1 MRMLPMPLPSPLPP
15 IGTSGTSTC
24 RAAESHARQA
34 HPLGS
39 RRKARRFRAWQYTL
53 IFALGLISLAA
64 ANCWATPSD
73 AANFTPDEDQRLHKL
88 QERLCDDK
96 ELSCAAVSALFAD
109 PRLTLYE
116 PPPPAP
122 DQPATAQARKRA
134 QRNPYLTPRFGL
146 LTPESLERCRTFIAA
161 HAHSFDAAYQ
171 RYGVPKEVICGHLR
185 IETNFGIP
193 TRLTPNPLGTR
204 PAINQLVSLY
214 VRKPVLRNSN
224 SRFLHR
230 QEFALVQLKDLLSS
244 SQKFGWD
251 LFEVPGSPTGAIG
264 LVQFEPS
271 NFDIA
276 VDSDGDG
283 KVDLFDGDDAILS
296 VAHYLET
303 RGFDRDAE
311 HQKRAIYA
319 YYGGHYNHDP
329 NKFYMRA
336 VLKYA
341 SEISAYLKDH
351 PVESAATVNS
361 EPAAVSKPSA
371 DGEN

>member
-1 MRMLPMPLPSPLPP
+1 MKAGDKQVATMPMSPLPLP
-15 IGTSGTSTC
+15 LPLRGTSTYPAQGKERHAQP
-24 RAAESHARQA
+24 RASLWNAGRRHAWR
-34 HPLGS
+34 
-39 RRKARRFRAWQYTL
+39 YTL
-53 IFALGLISLAA
+53 IFALGFISLAA
-64 ANCWATPSD
+64 AKCWAAPSD
-73 AANFTPDEDQRLHKL
+73 AAGFTSEEDQRLHQL
-88 QERLCDDK
+88 QERLCADK
-96 ELSCAAVSALFAD
+96 ELSCATVSALFAD

-122 DQPATAQARKRA
+122 DQPPAAHAPKLA

-161 HAHSFDAAYQ
+161 HAHSFDTAYE

-214 VRKPVLRNSN
+214 VRKPAVRNSG
-224 SRFLHR
+224 SRFQHR
-230 QEFALVQLKDLLSS
+230 QEFALAQLKDLLSS
-244 SQKFGWD
+244 SEKFGWD

-276 VDSDGDG
+276 VDSNGDG
-283 KVDLFDGDDAILS
+283 KIDLFDGDDAILS

-341 SEISAYLKDH
+341 TEITAYLKDH
-351 PVESAATVNS
+351 PVEPAAAADS
-361 EPAAVSKPSA
+361 EPAPTT
-371 DGEN
+371 EN